1 MEVIRIEGV
10 WFKVEDA
17 REFAQRARIYA
28 AVHPPP
34 PEVVYR
40 DGPFAFRIENCIQ
53 EGGAF
58 DVIVFES
65 EKVAVLAV
73 LDEWVQSRG
82 APDAARTLHSALTSN
97 AETLRRDNER
107 ERRGRLK
114 LRPQEPGATGSTDT
128 TSTSTAAR
136 TTWMPPALRRFLF
149 RLRRRLGLLRDL
161 PVLT

>member
-1 MEVIRIEGV
+1 MKVIRIEGV

-34 PEVVYR
+34 PEVVYL
-40 DGPFAFRIENCIQ
+40 DGPFASRIENCIQ
-53 EGGAF
+53 EKGAF

-82 APDAARTLHSALTSN
+82 APDAARTLHRALASN

-114 LRPQEPGATGSTDT
+114 LRPQEPGAAWFEGYDLYIHGSK
-128 TSTSTAAR
+128 

>member
-1 MEVIRIEGV
+1 VEVIRIEGV

-17 REFAQRARIYA
+17 RDFAQRARIYA

-40 DGPFAFRIENCIQ
+40 DGPFAFRIENCVK
-53 EGGAF
+53 EEGAF

-82 APDAARTLHSALTSN
+82 APDAARTLHRALASN
-97 AETLRRDNER
+97 GETMRRDNER

-114 LRPQEPGATGSTDT
+114 LRPQEPGAPWHEGYDLHIHGSK
-128 TSTSTAAR
+128 
-136 TTWMPPALRRFLF
+136 TTWQPPALRRFLF
-149 RLRRRLGLLRDL
+149 RLRRRLGLLRDYPL
-161 PVLT
+161 